1 MIMFYLNMVDNPVFF
16 PLTWD
21 WDWNWN
27 LAGAGVN
34 IYRVNSDPVELVQIA
49 VILPEVEVQ
58 FPSLPQGCGS
68 SIGCRVGLI
77 IVSLVLVQQFYNSL

>member
-49 VILPEVEVQ
+49 VILP
-58 FPSLPQGCGS
+58 
-68 SIGCRVGLI
+68 
-77 IVSLVLVQQFYNSL
+77 